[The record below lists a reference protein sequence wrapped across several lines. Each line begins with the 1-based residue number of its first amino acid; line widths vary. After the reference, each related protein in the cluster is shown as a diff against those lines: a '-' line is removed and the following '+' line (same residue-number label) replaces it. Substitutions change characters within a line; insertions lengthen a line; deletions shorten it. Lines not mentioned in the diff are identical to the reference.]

1 MDCQKKHLQVEWM
14 MNDDPK
20 MWIYI
25 YIYVYIYIYIY
36 GRVQDFLEL
45 FDTNGE
51 IWNKKGFDKWAIG
64 AFVVISELNFHEISR
79 SVSRPQALSFNKKF
93 DC

>member
-1 MDCQKKHLQVEWM
+1 
-14 MNDDPK
+14 MN
-20 MWIYI
+20 I
-25 YIYVYIYIYIY
+25 YIYVYIYMVESRIS
-36 GRVQDFLEL
+36 
-45 FDTNGE
+45 
-51 IWNKKGFDKWAIG
+51 WNCLTPMEKSETKALISECG